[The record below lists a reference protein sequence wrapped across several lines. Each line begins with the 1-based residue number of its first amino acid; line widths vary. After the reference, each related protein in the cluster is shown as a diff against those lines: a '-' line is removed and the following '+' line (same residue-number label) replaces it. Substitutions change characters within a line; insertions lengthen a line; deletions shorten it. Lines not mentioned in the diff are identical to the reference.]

1 MVKILA
7 DFNAKIE
14 DARKQ
19 LSEKG
24 IMDKTFSI
32 FEGNDNGGVWAYG
45 DKWGRGGDLIYSHME
60 FKAPEIIQNEIIGK
74 RPIP

>member
-1 MVKILA
+1 
-7 DFNAKIE
+7 
-14 DARKQ
+14 
-19 LSEKG
+19 
-24 IMDKTFSI
+24 MDKTFSI
-32 FEGNDNGGVWAYG
+32 FEGNDNGGAWAYG